1 MSTNFSQFKLGIEL
15 TASNAV
21 SWFKRMTLLLQLYDG
36 CWKAVTEDTGTD
48 AIKARARLTISMNVG
63 DDLLHIVDP
72 SKSPKVIWD
81 ALKAQFVGVS
91 AARKMSLQKMQTS
104 FKKESAE
111 SLDDFI
117 ARANDL
123 GGQLATAIALN
134 EDAFVLLF
142 LAALSESSL
151 AAWAQSLLAHKPLM
165 TYANVIENMR
175 GTFSADMLTK
185 REAPAGQQA
194 YAVADSSGACAYCHK
209 PGHNILQ
216 CFKLRND
223 QRTNDEGISV
233 NHQRGGN
240 NARGNARGGRRG
252 RGGGRGR
259 GGRAQAN
266 FSSAF
271 LCISANQVSASGSKW
286 LFDSA
291 CTDHMVND
299 VTLLHDA
306 QPYASSCTVANNHSA
321 AVTAK
326 GTVRLTNHLG
336 NLVTLRDVLLVPNLQ
351 HNLISLS
358 RADEAGMSYNGQH
371 GALMLRHNGYQL
383 LRGQLTHKLYEVD
396 CTPQTCTAD
405 ATMHAP
411 PAAHVTSN
419 AAARLWH
426 CRFGHTSITTL
437 AKMSRGHTLDGLPP
451 ATAFEA
457 LAQST
462 TVCTP
467 CAQGKMQREGFPA
480 SEVRE
485 QSKFAKLHADIAG
498 PFNTSA
504 GGKNYFL
511 MVVDDHSSYKIVELI
526 ERKSDAAAAL
536 QSIVLGVE
544 KKYNIHVHSV
554 RFDRDSVFLSN
565 DMRAFLT
572 KKGIQP
578 QPTSGYSPQENGH
591 AERAIR
597 TVSQL
602 RDALLAD
609 SGLQKSYWGD
619 ALMHAAHLSNIT
631 CSLGG
636 KSPWEIVMG
645 TKLDI
650 TNIRLFGCTCWYK
663 LPHQAH
669 NKRSLPPRANVG
681 KFIGYAQPNFKAFR
695 VLLPHGKVFTTRD
708 VMFDES
714 APPASDMHADACT
727 DLMETPAPA
736 PPAPAPPAPAP
747 PAPAPPLPSQQLN
760 QLMANNPQ
768 YDDHPV
774 GAAQPAA
781 QPAAPLAAQPAEQP
795 TLRRSE
801 RKRETPQHLYAK
813 YLHGL
818 PETSQVNFPVSG
830 FPLSP

>member
-1 MSTNFSQFKLGIEL
+1 
-15 TASNAV
+15 
-21 SWFKRMTLLLQLYDG
+21 
-36 CWKAVTEDTGTD
+36 
-48 AIKARARLTISMNVG
+48 
-63 DDLLHIVDP
+63 
-72 SKSPKVIWD
+72 
-81 ALKAQFVGVS
+81 
-91 AARKMSLQKMQTS
+91 
-104 FKKESAE
+104 
-111 SLDDFI
+111 
-117 ARANDL
+117 
-123 GGQLATAIALN
+123 
-134 EDAFVLLF
+134 
-142 LAALSESSL
+142 
-151 AAWAQSLLAHKPLM
+151 
-165 TYANVIENMR
+165 
-175 GTFSADMLTK
+175 
-185 REAPAGQQA
+185 
-194 YAVADSSGACAYCHK
+194 
-209 PGHNILQ
+209 
-216 CFKLRND
+216 
-223 QRTNDEGISV
+223 
-233 NHQRGGN
+233 
-240 NARGNARGGRRG
+240 
-252 RGGGRGR
+252 
-259 GGRAQAN
+259 
-266 FSSAF
+266 
-271 LCISANQVSASGSKW
+271 
-286 LFDSA
+286 
-291 CTDHMVND
+291 
-299 VTLLHDA
+299 
-306 QPYASSCTVANNHSA
+306 
-321 AVTAK
+321 
-326 GTVRLTNHLG
+326 
-336 NLVTLRDVLLVPNLQ
+336 
-351 HNLISLS
+351 
-358 RADEAGMSYNGQH
+358 
-371 GALMLRHNGYQL
+371 MLRHNGYQL
-383 LRGQLTHKLYEVD
+383 LCGRLTHKVYLVD

-411 PAAHVTSN
+411 PAGHATSN
-419 AAARLWH
+419 ADARLWH
-426 CRFGHTSITTL
+426 RRFGHTGITTL

-457 LAQST
+457 MAQST

-554 RFDRDSVFLSN
+554 GFDRDSVFLSN

-609 SGLQKSYWGD
+609 SGLRESYWGD
-619 ALMHAAHLSNIT
+619 ALMHAAYLSNIA
-631 CSLGG
+631 CSVGG
-636 KSPWEIVMG
+636 KSPWEIVKG
-645 TKLDI
+645 AKPDI
-650 TNIRLFGCTCWYK
+650 TNLRLFGCTCRYK

-669 NKRSLPPRANVG
+669 NKHSLPPKANVG
-681 KFIGYAQPNFKAFR
+681 KFIGYTQPNFKAFR
-695 VLLPHGKVFTTRD
+695 VLLPHGKVFATRD

-714 APPASDMHADACT
+714 APPDSDMHADACT

-736 PPAPAPPAPAP
+736 PPAPAPSA
-747 PAPAPPLPSQQLN
+747 PAPAPPLPLQQLN
-760 QLMANNPQ
+760 QGSANNPL

-781 QPAAPLAAQPAEQP
+781 QLAAPLAAQPAAQPAEQP